1 MSFLENNFFLLAIT
15 FGIFFFAKL
24 LQKKT
29 GLVLLNP
36 ILLTIALLIIFL
48 KMTNISY
55 ETYNKGGHLIEFW
68 LRPAV
73 VALGVPLYLQ
83 LEMIKKQ
90 LLPILLSQLAGCIVG
105 VISVVLIAKFMGAS
119 QEVILSLAP
128 KSVTTPIAMEVTK
141 AIGGIPSLT
150 AAVVVAVGLLGAIC
164 GFKTMKIMRVGSPIA
179 QGLMGGGA
187 NITPGEVSLA
197 HNGVLFLDELPE
209 FRRAALETLRQP
221 LETGQVVISRASG
234 TMTFPCRFMLAAAMN
249 PCPCG
254 YLGDRRRACTCPP
267 AQIARYRRKISG
279 PLLDR
284 FDLLM
289 EVPAVDPSILASSP
303 AGECSASIRERVAAA
318 RRLQSSRYAGTP
330 FRNNAALSGKA
341 LQKYCRLL
349 PEGRAIL
356 LRAVEELALSAR
368 AYDRILKVARTIADL
383 EGTSDIQD
391 VHLYEAVQYRAFEQS
406 LRD

>member
-105 VISVVLIAKFMGAS
+105 AS

-179 QGLMGGGA
+179 QGLSMGTAAHAVGTSTAMDISSKYGA
-187 NITPGEVSLA
+187 YASLGLTLNGIFTALLTPTILRLL
-197 HNGVLFLDELPE
+197 GVL
-209 FRRAALETLRQP
+209 
-221 LETGQVVISRASG
+221 
-234 TMTFPCRFMLAAAMN
+234 
-249 PCPCG
+249 
-254 YLGDRRRACTCPP
+254 
-267 AQIARYRRKISG
+267 
-279 PLLDR
+279 
-284 FDLLM
+284 
-289 EVPAVDPSILASSP
+289 
-303 AGECSASIRERVAAA
+303 
-318 RRLQSSRYAGTP
+318 
-330 FRNNAALSGKA
+330 
-341 LQKYCRLL
+341 
-349 PEGRAIL
+349 
-356 LRAVEELALSAR
+356 
-368 AYDRILKVARTIADL
+368 
-383 EGTSDIQD
+383 
-391 VHLYEAVQYRAFEQS
+391 
-406 LRD
+406 